1 MAAGPT
7 GVYAG
12 KRLNYNYGDRK
23 ESNRIGHDDLSG
35 QYRKGV
41 FMVGGL
47 FILLGIIFSA
57 GEKIP
62 WLGRLPGD
70 ILVEKENFSFYFPLV
85 TCLIISLLVPLVFFV
100 LRRFF

>member
-1 MAAGPT
+1 
-7 GVYAG
+7 
-12 KRLNYNYGDRK
+12 
-23 ESNRIGHDDLSG
+23 
-35 QYRKGV
+35 
-41 FMVGGL
+41 MVGGL